1 MEPYPYRS
9 FWASLNPIQGGL
21 PEPKRTEATEIPAS
35 EQPEPLAQ
43 LDPNGTVLLPP
54 NSIIIFDDHNQRPL
68 IAREDLIAIGTITAG
83 IFAMAFVCVAFS
95 R

>member
-9 FWASLNPIQGGL
+9 FWASLNPIQDGS
-21 PEPKRTEATEIPAS
+21 PEPKKTEVTEISVS
-35 EQPEPLAQ
+35 EPPEPLVQ
-43 LDPNGTVLLPP
+43 LAPKGTVVLPP
-54 NSIIIFDDHNQRPL
+54 NSIIIADDHNQRPL
-68 IAREDLIAIGTITAG
+68 FAREDLIAIGTITAG